1 MQSNVRKFATTAYAL
16 VGTDYIRVT
25 LARVDGSVVFVRADG
40 SNAIL
45 PTLPGTFRT
54 SGDIVNV
61 VATLGHR
68 VNMAA
73 VPAVALPKHTWKATF
88 TLDGILDKFACSEL
102 KAELVESYTEEE
114 SQIAA

>member
-1 MQSNVRKFATTAYAL
+1 MQSNVRKFATTAY
-16 VGTDYIRVT
+16 GRIGNDYIRMT

-40 SNAIL
+40 SNAVVPSL
-45 PTLPGTFRT
+45 PTTFRT
-54 SGDIVNV
+54 SGDMVNV

-73 VPAVALPKHTWKATF
+73 VPAVALPKHTWKTTF
-88 TLDGILDKFACSEL
+88 DLDGILSKFDCLEL